1 MQESMNTTTVS
12 QSSQWSNAWN
22 RVASH
27 RLWSFL
33 LIAIGSASSVIYP
46 HPPLVA
52 FGAIAGTTLTPK
64 RALSAA
70 AAIWLVNQIYGY
82 ALRQY
87 PQTSEAL
94 LWGLV
99 MGLGTV
105 LVTAMAA
112 IRPTLSKMTRKGH
125 WVWVAISVVTG
136 FLLFESLVLSLG
148 LLLTGEHVLTWAIFG
163 RLLVKDLIWAFAL
176 TLIHVSL
183 TRLIIQSTGV
193 IS

>member
-1 MQESMNTTTVS
+1 MQESMNTTTNPS
-12 QSSQWSNAWN
+12 ASQWSVTWN
-22 RVASH
+22 WVASH

-64 RALSAA
+64 RALGAA
-70 AAIWLVNQIYGY
+70 TAIWLVNQVYGY
-82 ALRQY
+82 GLRQY
-87 PQTSEAL
+87 PQTTEAL

-99 MGLGTV
+99 MGLGTL

-125 WVWVAISVVTG
+125 WVWVAIAVVAG

-148 LLLTGEHVLTWAIFG
+148 FLLTGSHVLTWAIFG
-163 RLLVKDLIWAFAL
+163 HLLFKDLIWAFAL
-176 TLIHVSL
+176 TLIHVSITQL
-183 TRLIIQSTGV
+183 TLRSTGV
-193 IS
+193 TS